1 LREYHI
7 YVSPKI
13 FKNLRKSCVKFNH
26 DKTKS
31 DVFALGMVILEAGL
45 SKSIQ
50 DVYDLQEGEISQ
62 YKLAELIDDFECL
75 HKNNNY

>member
-1 LREYHI
+1 M
-7 YVSPKI
+7 I
-13 FKNLRKSCVKFNH
+13 FSQ
-26 DKTKS
+26 TQS
-31 DVFALGMVILEAGL
+31 DVFGLGMVILEAGL